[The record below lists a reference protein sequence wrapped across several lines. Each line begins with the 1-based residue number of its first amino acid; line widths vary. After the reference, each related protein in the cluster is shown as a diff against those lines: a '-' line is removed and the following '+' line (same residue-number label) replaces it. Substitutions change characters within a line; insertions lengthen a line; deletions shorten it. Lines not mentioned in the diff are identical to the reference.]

1 MHHVAQLQTQ
11 RLAHQQRAFAKTP
24 PALAPAGPTR
34 PVDGKYGGSRKP
46 DAHDSRPGTGHACP
60 WGILRR
66 NVSKLPSNFSMAQ
79 QQTDGDRAGSW
90 QRAKFWAKRPSKVEK
105 AEKAPVSRTSERLRP
120 LCWTHSMQNQDHPPT
135 RPTTIPAIPY
145 LPHHGTIPCR
155 RKMTMSPLGR
165 ATGTWENNRAGDW
178 CWVIEREIL
187 SEDTV
192 DGYRRRAII
201 IRRSQRSSYKLCLR
215 RSLLHVSGLIRH
227 LPVGVARRSV
237 FLCPD
242 RL

>member
-34 PVDGKYGGSRKP
+34 PVDGKYGGSRKL
-46 DAHDSRPGTGHACP
+46 DAYDSRPGTGHACP
-60 WGILRR
+60 GGILRR
-66 NVSKLPSNFSMAQ
+66 NVSKLPFSIAQ

-105 AEKAPVSRTSERLRP
+105 AEKVPVSRTSERLRP

-155 RKMTMSPLGR
+155 RKITMSPLGR
-165 ATGTWENNRAGDW
+165 ATGTWENNRAGTGAGWLRGKYCLETQWTDIGAEPSLF
-178 CWVIEREIL
+178 VVPREVHTSSVCADRCCTCL
-187 SEDTV
+187 VLLDT
-192 DGYRRRAII
+192 
-201 IRRSQRSSYKLCLR
+201 
-215 RSLLHVSGLIRH
+215 
-227 LPVGVARRSV
+227 
-237 FLCPD
+237 FLWG
-242 RL
+242 